1 MKLEFP
7 GLFDLQVNGFAGVD
21 FNAPDLTSDGLAEA
35 LERQRATGVT
45 RCLPTLI
52 TSSLDRFA
60 RNARVI
66 ARSPDPAVAGIHMEG
81 PYLSPE
87 DGPRGAHPREHVTDA
102 SIADFDRRQEAAD
115 GRIVLVTLAPEA
127 PGALSLID
135 HLVKA
140 GVRVAIGHTGG
151 TPQQVEDAI
160 SAGATLATHLGNGCA
175 QMLPRHPNFIW
186 TLLAADPVAASFIV
200 DGHHLPAATVKAM
213 VRAKGVE
220 RSILVTDATSA
231 AGCGP
236 GRYSIGDVVCESRE
250 DGRVS
255 LPGTPYLAG
264 ILTHPGSSH
273 RQHREVHGPADRHG
287 PPHGLDDPRA
297 LSRSPD
303 SRHGQRRVGRVRVE
317 RAERSVRVDL
327 PPGQTPGVATS
338 IAKTWPVRARATSS
352 TFSIPRHSVAIT
364 NNVFRL
370 TPPRAHEKQ
379 PRSSGDRLQH
389 LAALPDPY
397 APLVGHVRVP
407 DGLFRIEA
415 NAVGNTVT
423 QVGPHAAVGKAAVCG
438 DVEGRQFPAMGLG
451 HDERGV
457 VRRHRHTVRKGAAIG
472 NLPRRAV
479 RRYERDRIR
488 RVDVRVAAAVHDDL
502 IPGAARKARQV
513 RVVRQRAGWLPS

>member
-7 GLFDLQVNGFAGVD
+7 GLFDLQVNGFAGID
-21 FNAPDLTSDGLAEA
+21 FNAPGLTGEGLAEA

-52 TSSLDRFA
+52 TSSFDRFA

-87 DGPRGAHPREHVTDA
+87 DGPRGAHPREHVTNA
-102 SIADFDRRQEAAD
+102 TIADFDRRQEAAD

-175 QMLPRHPNFIW
+175 QTLPRHPNFIW

-200 DGHHLPAATVKAM
+200 DGHHLPAATVKGLI
-213 VRAKGVE
+213 RAKGVD

-231 AGCGP
+231 AACGP

-264 ILTHPGSSH
+264 SSLTLDRAVANTVKFTGMPIEVVLPMASTIPALYLGVQTAGTVSAEWDGS
-273 RQHREVHGPADRHG
+273 ELNV
-287 PPHGLDDPRA
+287 
-297 LSRSPD
+297 
-303 SRHGQRRVGRVRVE
+303 
-317 RAERSVRVDL
+317 RSV
-327 PPGQTPGVATS
+327 
-338 IAKTWPVRARATSS
+338 
-352 TFSIPRHSVAIT
+352 
-364 NNVFRL
+364 
-370 TPPRAHEKQ
+370 E
-379 PRSSGDRLQH
+379 
-389 LAALPDPY
+389 
-397 APLVGHVRVP
+397 
-407 DGLFRIEA
+407 
-415 NAVGNTVT
+415 
-423 QVGPHAAVGKAAVCG
+423 
-438 DVEGRQFPAMGLG
+438 
-451 HDERGV
+451 
-457 VRRHRHTVRKGAAIG
+457 
-472 NLPRRAV
+472 
-479 RRYERDRIR
+479 
-488 RVDVRVAAAVHDDL
+488 
-502 IPGAARKARQV
+502 
-513 RVVRQRAGWLPS
+513 

>member
-7 GLFDLQVNGFAGVD
+7 GLFDLQVNGFAGID
-21 FNAPDLTSDGLAEA
+21 FNAPGLTGEGLAEA

-52 TSSLDRFA
+52 TSSFDRFA

-87 DGPRGAHPREHVTDA
+87 DGPRGAHPREHVTNA

-200 DGHHLPAATVKAM
+200 DGHHLPAATVRAL

-231 AGCGP
+231 AACGP

-264 ILTHPGSSH
+264 SSLTL
-273 RQHREVHGPADRHG
+273 DR
-287 PPHGLDDPRA
+287 A
-297 LSRSPD
+297 IATT
-303 SRHGQRRVGRVRVE
+303 VTFT
-317 RAERSVRVDL
+317 DL
-327 PPGQTPGVATS
+327 PIDVVLPMASTIPALYLGVQTAGTVCAEWDGS
-338 IAKTWPVRARATSS
+338 ELNVR
-352 TFSIPRHSVAIT
+352 
-364 NNVFRL
+364 
-370 TPPRAHEKQ
+370 
-379 PRSSGDRLQH
+379 
-389 LAALPDPY
+389 
-397 APLVGHVRVP
+397 
-407 DGLFRIEA
+407 
-415 NAVGNTVT
+415 TV
-423 QVGPHAAVGKAAVCG
+423 
-438 DVEGRQFPAMGLG
+438 E
-451 HDERGV
+451 
-457 VRRHRHTVRKGAAIG
+457 
-472 NLPRRAV
+472 
-479 RRYERDRIR
+479 
-488 RVDVRVAAAVHDDL
+488 
-502 IPGAARKARQV
+502 
-513 RVVRQRAGWLPS
+513 

>member
-7 GLFDLQVNGFAGVD
+7 GLFDLQVNGFAGID
-21 FNAPDLTSDGLAEA
+21 FNAPGLTGEGLAEA

-52 TSSLDRFA
+52 TSSFDRFA

-87 DGPRGAHPREHVTDA
+87 DGPRGAHPREHVTNA
-102 SIADFDRRQEAAD
+102 TIADFDRRQEAAD

-135 HLVKA
+135 RLVKA

-175 QMLPRHPNFIW
+175 QTLPRHPNFIW

-200 DGHHLPAATVKAM
+200 DGHHLPAATVKGL
-213 VRAKGVE
+213 VRAKGVD

-231 AGCGP
+231 AACGP

-264 ILTHPGSSH
+264 SSLTLDRAIANTVKFTGMPIDVVLPMASTIPALYLGVQTAGTVSAEWDGS
-273 RQHREVHGPADRHG
+273 ELNV
-287 PPHGLDDPRA
+287 
-297 LSRSPD
+297 
-303 SRHGQRRVGRVRVE
+303 
-317 RAERSVRVDL
+317 RSV
-327 PPGQTPGVATS
+327 
-338 IAKTWPVRARATSS
+338 
-352 TFSIPRHSVAIT
+352 
-364 NNVFRL
+364 
-370 TPPRAHEKQ
+370 E
-379 PRSSGDRLQH
+379 
-389 LAALPDPY
+389 
-397 APLVGHVRVP
+397 
-407 DGLFRIEA
+407 
-415 NAVGNTVT
+415 
-423 QVGPHAAVGKAAVCG
+423 
-438 DVEGRQFPAMGLG
+438 
-451 HDERGV
+451 
-457 VRRHRHTVRKGAAIG
+457 
-472 NLPRRAV
+472 
-479 RRYERDRIR
+479 
-488 RVDVRVAAAVHDDL
+488 
-502 IPGAARKARQV
+502 
-513 RVVRQRAGWLPS
+513 

>member
-7 GLFDLQVNGFAGVD
+7 GLFDLQVNGFAGID
-21 FNAPDLTSDGLAEA
+21 FNAPGLTSEGLAEA

-52 TSSLDRFA
+52 TSSFDRFA

-66 ARSPDPAVAGIHMEG
+66 ARSLDPAVAGIHMEG

-87 DGPRGAHPREHVTDA
+87 DGPRGAHPREHVTNA

-127 PGALSLID
+127 PGALSLIG

-160 SAGATLATHLGNGCA
+160 YAGATLATHLGNGCA

-200 DGHHLPAATVKAM
+200 DGHHLPAATVKAL
-213 VRAKGVE
+213 VRAKGVD

-231 AGCGP
+231 AACGP

-264 ILTHPGSSH
+264 SSLTLDRAIANTVKFTGLPIDVVLPMASTIPALYLGVQTAGTVSAEWDGS
-273 RQHREVHGPADRHG
+273 ELNV
-287 PPHGLDDPRA
+287 
-297 LSRSPD
+297 
-303 SRHGQRRVGRVRVE
+303 
-317 RAERSVRVDL
+317 RSV
-327 PPGQTPGVATS
+327 
-338 IAKTWPVRARATSS
+338 
-352 TFSIPRHSVAIT
+352 
-364 NNVFRL
+364 
-370 TPPRAHEKQ
+370 E
-379 PRSSGDRLQH
+379 
-389 LAALPDPY
+389 
-397 APLVGHVRVP
+397 
-407 DGLFRIEA
+407 
-415 NAVGNTVT
+415 
-423 QVGPHAAVGKAAVCG
+423 
-438 DVEGRQFPAMGLG
+438 
-451 HDERGV
+451 
-457 VRRHRHTVRKGAAIG
+457 
-472 NLPRRAV
+472 
-479 RRYERDRIR
+479 
-488 RVDVRVAAAVHDDL
+488 
-502 IPGAARKARQV
+502 
-513 RVVRQRAGWLPS
+513 

>member
-7 GLFDLQVNGFAGVD
+7 GLFDLQVNGFAGID
-21 FNAPDLTSDGLAEA
+21 FNAPSLTSEGLAEA

-52 TSSLDRFA
+52 TSSFDRFA

-87 DGPRGAHPREHVTDA
+87 DGPRGAHPREHVTNA

-200 DGHHLPAATVKAM
+200 DGHHLPAATVKAL

-231 AGCGP
+231 AACGP

-264 ILTHPGSSH
+264 SSLTL
-273 RQHREVHGPADRHG
+273 DR
-287 PPHGLDDPRA
+287 
-297 LSRSPD
+297 
-303 SRHGQRRVGRVRVE
+303 
-317 RAERSVRVDL
+317 
-327 PPGQTPGVATS
+327 
-338 IAKTWPVRARATSS
+338 
-352 TFSIPRHSVAIT
+352 AI
-364 NNVFRL
+364 
-370 TPPRAHEKQ
+370 
-379 PRSSGDRLQH
+379 
-389 LAALPDPY
+389 
-397 APLVGHVRVP
+397 
-407 DGLFRIEA
+407 
-415 NAVGNTVT
+415 GNTVKFT
-423 QVGPHAAVGKAAVCG
+423 GLPIDMVLPMASTIPALYLGVQTAGTVSAEWDGSELNVRS
-438 DVEGRQFPAMGLG
+438 VE
-451 HDERGV
+451 
-457 VRRHRHTVRKGAAIG
+457 
-472 NLPRRAV
+472 
-479 RRYERDRIR
+479 
-488 RVDVRVAAAVHDDL
+488 
-502 IPGAARKARQV
+502 
-513 RVVRQRAGWLPS
+513 